1 MRYSAVSAPR
11 WGIDHMDDRDN
22 AVRIAEG
29 LSARE
34 KGDIYWR
41 KLKYFLQAVKDK
53 HVTGVSERKGR
64 YMARQLVA
72 RKKDAAPDTVEE
84 YIDGNEFRMRPPTS
98 TGEQAYEDS
107 IWKAIRNLNYFR
119 SVLSQVNES
128 DYSEAD
134 IIVLKQLNELQ
145 KVIGETVEACFTAN
159 GIDYRTGE
167 AVSASQIKIAS
178 AMFSDRKEKYEES
191 VKQFKLKVAKAV
203 ASAAAGNTKDDPAEG
218 SEFTDL
224 SDMKALIEANP
235 EKYQE
240 NKAVINNALN
250 ELESIRKKLGKAR
263 AGLAALKEYA
273 EQQGPDAK
281 AVSFMDYSEVVQIY
295 EDDLDE
301 SLTSMEWGERGCET
315 CIRSLLTGDV
325 PDPLM
330 SNYMHSHWSA
340 DTETFSADSSAVSL
354 PGYQKLEY
362 EKDDAGLYHYGTI
375 AEIRQGIGEL
385 ARYRDEHPRQ
395 FRFQMIS
402 DLLFGL
408 EDLPEIAGRSRAIS
422 YILADWAKNGCPE
435 TISDADKKELKE
447 MWVQA
452 ETTERVA
459 EMVLEYHRDSERRTL
474 KDLTDNYLYD
484 SLDMDYRLQEKK
496 VRTCL
501 DNWFFGQGSRL
512 TS

>member
-1 MRYSAVSAPR
+1 
-11 WGIDHMDDRDN
+11 MDDRDN
-22 AVRIAEG
+22 AVRIADG

-72 RKKDAAPDTVEE
+72 RKKEASADMPAE

-119 SVLSQVNES
+119 SVLSQVNAS

-145 KVIGETVEACFTAN
+145 KVIGETLEACFTAN

-167 AVSASQIKIAS
+167 AVSASQIKIAAS
-178 AMFSDRKEKYEES
+178 MLPEKKKEYEEA

-203 ASAAAGNTKDDPAEG
+203 ASAVAGNTKEDPAEG
-218 SEFTDL
+218 SELTNI

-240 NKAVINNALN
+240 NKAVIDRAME
-250 ELESIRKKLGKAR
+250 ELESIRKKSVKAK
-263 AGLAALKEYA
+263 AGLVSLKEYA
-273 EQQGPDAK
+273 EKQGPDTK
-281 AVSFMDYSEVVQIY
+281 AVSFMDYAEAVQLY
-295 EDDLDE
+295 EDSLDE
-301 SLTSMEWGERGCET
+301 SLASMEWGARACET
-315 CIRSLLTGDV
+315 CIRSLLTGET
-325 PDPLM
+325 PDPFM
-330 SNYMHSHWSA
+330 ANYMYSHWSV
-340 DTETFSADSSAVSL
+340 DMKTFPADSSAFSL
-354 PGYQKLEY
+354 PGYKRLEPDK
-362 EKDDAGLYHYGTI
+362 EDAGLYQYETV
-375 AEIRQGIGEL
+375 AEIRQGIEEL
-385 ARYRDEHPRQ
+385 ARYKEAHPGQ

-402 DLLFGL
+402 DLLFDID
-408 EDLPEIAGRSRAIS
+408 DLPEIVGRSKAIS
-422 YILADWAKNGCPE
+422 YTLADWARNGCPE
-435 TISDADKKELKE
+435 TVSDTDKKDLKE
-447 MWVQA
+447 MWVHV
-452 ETTERVA
+452 ETIERVA

-484 SLDMDYRLQEKK
+484 TQDMDYRLQEKK
-496 VRTCL
+496 VRICL